1 MLVGM
6 LRGITTGVFVAT
18 CAGLSALGCLAREV
32 RVQPPAAEPAPP
44 QDPVF
49 VSQVTLIDGDR
60 AAATGAAA
68 VAAMRVSDSYRARRY
83 PAFFELGI
91 GYGAVGRIA
100 LAPCREEGL
109 DPGYVHMH
117 VTFGVNGAVSRAVV
131 ESPSR
136 PSPEAL
142 GCIGRQLEAIAVPVF
157 EGGEVTLS
165 KSLYL
170 AGRRS
175 GGGGGLQDDGRWS
188 AFGRVTV
195 AP

>member
-1 MLVGM
+1 
-6 LRGITTGVFVAT
+6 VAT
-18 CAGLSALGCLAREV
+18 
-32 RVQPPAAEPAPP
+32 Q
-44 QDPVF
+44 
-49 VSQVTLIDGDR
+49 
-60 AAATGAAA
+60 AAA

-83 PAFFELGI
+83 PAFFQLGV

-100 LAPCREEGL
+100 LTSCREMGL

-131 ESPSR
+131 ESPTR

-157 EGGEVTLS
+157 EGGDVTLS

-170 AGRRS
+170 TGTPS
-175 GGGGGLQDDGRWS
+175 GGGGGLLDDRRWNG
-188 AFGRVTV
+188 FHRVTV

>member
-1 MLVGM
+1 

-18 CAGLSALGCLAREV
+18 CAGLSMLGCLAREA
-32 RVQPPAAEPAPP
+32 QPPALEPAPP

-60 AAATGAAA
+60 AAATQAAA
-68 VAAMRVSDSYRARRY
+68 LVAMRASDSYRARRY
-83 PAFFELGI
+83 PAFFRLGV
-91 GYGAVGRIA
+91 GYGAVGRID
-100 LAPCREEGL
+100 LAPCREQGL

-131 ESPSR
+131 ESPTR

-142 GCIGRQLEAIAVPVF
+142 GCLGRQLEAIAVPVF
-157 EGGEVTLS
+157 EGGDVTLS

-170 AGRRS
+170 AGQRS
-175 GGGGGLQDDGRWS
+175 GGGELLDDGRWGG
-188 AFGRVTV
+188 FGRVTV